1 MASGEGA
8 KGGVVSVLGVGHEE
22 VGVVAGVGS
31 CRVHEWE
38 TLGEYTRWRE
48 RSDRKVMRFGTIRG
62 GRGMLVG
69 RGGGRGMGELHHN
82 DHLMQ
87 GRLEKYADAFK
98 NGSGTKRP

>member
-8 KGGVVSVLGVGHEE
+8 EGGVVPVLGVGHEE
-22 VGVVAGVGS
+22 VGVVAGVGG

-62 GRGMLVG
+62 EAGEWGWG
-69 RGGGRGMGELHHN
+69 EGEAGEWGG
-82 DHLMQ
+82 Q
-87 GRLEKYADAFK
+87 G
-98 NGSGTKRP
+98 GW